1 MVILKGIDMPID
13 APKTVRIF
21 PDGTVQG
28 VILRYGFIPYAIED
42 AKAEQYSEPSE
53 EETLR

>member
-1 MVILKGIDMPID
+1 MVILKGIDMPHD
-13 APKTVRIF
+13 SPRTVRIF

-28 VILRYGFIPYAIED
+28 VILRSGSIPYSIEN

-53 EETLR
+53 EKTPG